1 MKYNFLERGAR
12 TNCIKDYEDFFYV
25 LKKHLGGVVQQKY
38 VAYFLNHTS
47 EIMSLMCELGLLK
60 RVYLSGM
67 MVYQLQYSNELSSH
81 NVGKITKDMLIRSA
95 LRMEHY
101 KSLGLK
107 TFAEIRKHGG
117 YGNNVSANINKDLL
131 ERYDYN
137 LNKKGILIENLTN
150 PENISILYKLKSQN
164 VFIDGIRVK
173 DRVIRPQISIYNI
186 NVEKSKKMSNRIAF
200 AYSEIVGMFTDYI
213 AGVEVKP
220 TVVIH
225 GFGDLEMFNNLVYQD
240 LLKNHYQEMGC
251 YDLESLQEKVKF
263 NTYKNKSK
271 TPYSNI
277 LN

>member
-1 MKYNFLERGAR
+1 MKYDFLERGAR

-38 VAYFLNHTS
+38 VSYFLNHTS

-81 NVGKITKDMLIRSA
+81 NVGKITKDMLVRSA

-101 KSLGLK
+101 NSLGLK

-117 YGNNVSANINKDLL
+117 FGNNVSANINKDLL

-150 PENISILYKLKSQN
+150 PENVSILYKLKSQN

-186 NVEKSKKMSNRIAF
+186 NVEKAKKMSNRIAY

-213 AGVEVKP
+213 AGVDVKP

-240 LLKNHYQEMGC
+240 LLKNHYQEIGC
-251 YDLESLQEKVKF
+251 YDLESLQEKFKF

>member
-1 MKYNFLERGAR
+1 MKYDFLERGAR

-81 NVGKITKDMLIRSA
+81 NVGKITKDMLVRSA

-107 TFAEIRKHGG
+107 TFAEIRKHGSF
-117 YGNNVSANINKDLL
+117 GNNVSANINKDLL

-150 PENISILYKLKSQN
+150 PENVSILYKLKSQN

-200 AYSEIVGMFTDYI
+200 AYSEIVSMFTDYI
-213 AGVEVKP
+213 TGVEVKP
-220 TVVIH
+220 TVLIH
-225 GFGDLEMFNNLVYQD
+225 GFGDLEMFNTLTYQD

-251 YDLESLQEKVKF
+251 YDLETLQEKVKF
-263 NTYKNKSK
+263 NTYTNKSK
-271 TPYSNI
+271 TPYANI

>member
-1 MKYNFLERGAR
+1 MKYDFLERGAR

-38 VAYFLNHTS
+38 VSYFLNHTS

-81 NVGKITKDMLIRSA
+81 NVGKITKDMLVRSA

-117 YGNNVSANINKDLL
+117 FGNNVSANINKDLL

-150 PENISILYKLKSQN
+150 PENVSILYKLKSQN

-186 NVEKSKKMSNRIAF
+186 NVEKPKKMSNRIAF
-200 AYSEIVGMFTDYI
+200 AYFEIVGMFTDYI
-213 AGVEVKP
+213 SGVDVKP

-240 LLKNHYQEMGC
+240 LLKNHYQEMGY

>member
-1 MKYNFLERGAR
+1 MKYDFLERGAR

-60 RVYLSGM
+60 RVFLSGM
-67 MVYQLQYSNELSSH
+67 LVYQLQYSNELSSH

-107 TFAEIRKHGG
+107 TFAEIRKHGT
-117 YGNNVSANINKDLL
+117 YGNNLSTNINKEIL

-150 PENISILYKLKSQN
+150 PENVSILYKLKSQN

-186 NVEKSKKMSNRIAF
+186 NVEKAKKMANRIAF

-220 TVVIH
+220 TILIH
-225 GFGDLEMFNNLVYQD
+225 GFGDLEMFNNLTYQD

-251 YDLESLQEKVKF
+251 YDLETLQEKVKF

>member
-1 MKYNFLERGAR
+1 MKYDFLERGAR

-81 NVGKITKDMLIRSA
+81 NVGKITKDMLVRSA

-101 KSLGLK
+101 NSLGLK

-117 YGNNVSANINKDLL
+117 FGNNVSANINKDLL

-150 PENISILYKLKSQN
+150 PENVSILYKLKSQN

-186 NVEKSKKMSNRIAF
+186 NVEKAKKMSNRIAY
-200 AYSEIVGMFTDYI
+200 AYSEITGMFTDYI
-213 AGVEVKP
+213 AGVDVKP

>member
-1 MKYNFLERGAR
+1 MKYDFLERGAR

-67 MVYQLQYSNELSSH
+67 MVYQLQYSNELSSY
-81 NVGKITKDMLIRSA
+81 NVGKITKEMLIRSA

-101 KSLGLK
+101 NSLGLK
-107 TFAEIRKHGG
+107 TFAEIRKHGSF
-117 YGNNVSANINKDLL
+117 GNNVSANINKDLL

-150 PENISILYKLKSQN
+150 PENVSILYKLKSQN

-173 DRVIRPQISIYNI
+173 DRIIRPQISIYNI
-186 NVEKSKKMSNRIAF
+186 NVEKAKKMSNRIAY
-200 AYSEIVGMFTDYI
+200 AYSEITGMFTDYI

>member
-1 MKYNFLERGAR
+1 MKYEFLERGAR
-12 TNCIKDYEDFFYV
+12 TNCINDYADFFYV

-60 RVYLSGM
+60 RVFLSGM
-67 MVYQLQYSNELSSH
+67 LVYQLQYSNELSSH

-107 TFAEIRKHGG
+107 TFAEIRKHGT
-117 YGNNVSANINKDLL
+117 YGNNLSANINKEIL

-150 PENISILYKLKSQN
+150 PENVSILYKLKSQN

-200 AYSEIVGMFTDYI
+200 AYSEIVSMFTDYI
-213 AGVEVKP
+213 TGVEVKP
-220 TVVIH
+220 TVLIH
-225 GFGDLEMFNNLVYQD
+225 GFGDLEMFNTLTYQD

-251 YDLESLQEKVKF
+251 YDLETLQKKVKF

>member
-1 MKYNFLERGAR
+1 MKYDFLERGAR

-47 EIMSLMCELGLLK
+47 EIMSMMCELGLLK

-81 NVGKITKDMLIRSA
+81 NVGKITKDMLVRSA

-150 PENISILYKLKSQN
+150 PENVSILYKLKSQN

-186 NVEKSKKMSNRIAF
+186 NVEKAKKMSNRIAY

-213 AGVEVKP
+213 AGVEVNP
-220 TVVIH
+220 TILIH

>member
-1 MKYNFLERGAR
+1 MKYDFLERGAR

-38 VAYFLNHTS
+38 VSYFLNHTS

-117 YGNNVSANINKDLL
+117 FGNNVSANINEDIL

-150 PENISILYKLKSQN
+150 PENVSILYKLKSQN

-186 NVEKSKKMSNRIAF
+186 NVEKAKKMANRIAF

-220 TVVIH
+220 TILIH
-225 GFGDLEMFNNLVYQD
+225 GFGDLEMFNNLTYQD

-251 YDLESLQEKVKF
+251 YDLETLQEKVKF

>member
-1 MKYNFLERGAR
+1 MKYDFLERGAR

-38 VAYFLNHTS
+38 VSYFLNHTS

-117 YGNNVSANINKDLL
+117 FGNNVSANINEDLL

-150 PENISILYKLKSQN
+150 PKNVSILYKLKSQN

-186 NVEKSKKMSNRIAF
+186 NVEKAKKMANRIAF

-220 TVVIH
+220 TILIH
-225 GFGDLEMFNNLVYQD
+225 GFGDLEMFNNLTYQD

-251 YDLESLQEKVKF
+251 YDLETLQEKVKF

>member
-1 MKYNFLERGAR
+1 MKYDFLERGAR

-81 NVGKITKDMLIRSA
+81 NVGKITKDMLVRSA

-107 TFAEIRKHGG
+107 TFADIRKHGG

-150 PENISILYKLKSQN
+150 PENVSILYKLKSQN

-186 NVEKSKKMSNRIAF
+186 NVEKSKKMSNRIAY
-200 AYSEIVGMFTDYI
+200 AYSEITGMFTDYI
-213 AGVEVKP
+213 AGVDVKP
-220 TVVIH
+220 TITIH

>member
-1 MKYNFLERGAR
+1 MKYDFLERGAR

-117 YGNNVSANINKDLL
+117 FGNNVSANINKDLL

-150 PENISILYKLKSQN
+150 PENVSILYKLKSQN

-173 DRVIRPQISIYNI
+173 GRVIRPQISIYNI
-186 NVEKSKKMSNRIAF
+186 NVEKSKKMSNRIAY
-200 AYSEIVGMFTDYI
+200 AYSEITGMFTDYI

>member
-1 MKYNFLERGAR
+1 MKYDFLERGAR

-101 KSLGLK
+101 KFLGLK

-117 YGNNVSANINKDLL
+117 FGNNVSANINKDLL

-150 PENISILYKLKSQN
+150 PENVSILYKLKSQN

-186 NVEKSKKMSNRIAF
+186 NVEKAKKMSNRIAY
-200 AYSEIVGMFTDYI
+200 AYSEITGMFTDYI
-213 AGVEVKP
+213 AGVDVKP

>member
-1 MKYNFLERGAR
+1 MKYDFLERGAR

-150 PENISILYKLKSQN
+150 PENVSILYKLKSQN

-186 NVEKSKKMSNRIAF
+186 NVEKAKKMSGRIAY
-200 AYSEIVGMFTDYI
+200 AYSEITSMFTDYI
-213 AGVEVKP
+213 AGVDVKP

-240 LLKNHYQEMGC
+240 LLKNHYQELGC

>member
-1 MKYNFLERGAR
+1 MKYDFLERGAR

-101 KSLGLK
+101 KSLGLN

-117 YGNNVSANINKDLL
+117 FGNNVSANINKDLL

-150 PENISILYKLKSQN
+150 PENVSILYKLKSQN

-186 NVEKSKKMSNRIAF
+186 NVEKSKKMSNRIAY
-200 AYSEIVGMFTDYI
+200 AYSEITGMFTDYI
-213 AGVEVKP
+213 ADVEVKP

>member
-1 MKYNFLERGAR
+1 MKYDFLERGAR

-81 NVGKITKDMLIRSA
+81 NVGKITKDMLVRSA

-173 DRVIRPQISIYNI
+173 ERVIRPQISIYNI
-186 NVEKSKKMSNRIAF
+186 NVEKAKKMSNRIAY

-213 AGVEVKP
+213 AGVEVNP
-220 TVVIH
+220 TILIH

>member
-1 MKYNFLERGAR
+1 MKYDFLERGAR

-67 MVYQLQYSNELSSH
+67 MVYQLHYSNELSSH
-81 NVGKITKDMLIRSA
+81 NVGKITKDMLVRSA

-117 YGNNVSANINKDLL
+117 FGNNVSANINKDLL

-150 PENISILYKLKSQN
+150 PENVSILYKLKSQN

-186 NVEKSKKMSNRIAF
+186 NVEKPKKMSNRIAF
-200 AYSEIVGMFTDYI
+200 AYFEIVGMFTDYI
-213 AGVEVKP
+213 SGVDVKP

>member
-1 MKYNFLERGAR
+1 MKYDFLERGAR

-117 YGNNVSANINKDLL
+117 FGNNVSANINKDLL

-150 PENISILYKLKSQN
+150 PENVSILYKLKSQN

-186 NVEKSKKMSNRIAF
+186 NVEKAKKMSNRIAY

-220 TVVIH
+220 TILIH
-225 GFGDLEMFNNLVYQD
+225 SFGDLEMFNNLVYQD

>member
-1 MKYNFLERGAR
+1 MKYDFLERGAR

-81 NVGKITKDMLIRSA
+81 NVGKITKDMLVRSA

-107 TFAEIRKHGG
+107 TFADIRKHGG

-150 PENISILYKLKSQN
+150 PENVSILYKLKSQN

-200 AYSEIVGMFTDYI
+200 AYSEIVSMFTDYI
-213 AGVEVKP
+213 TGVEVKP
-220 TVVIH
+220 TVLIH

-271 TPYSNI
+271 IPYSNI

>member
-1 MKYNFLERGAR
+1 MKYDFLERGAR

-81 NVGKITKDMLIRSA
+81 NVGKITKDMLVRSA

-107 TFAEIRKHGG
+107 TFAEIRKHGSF
-117 YGNNVSANINKDLL
+117 GNKVSANINKDLL

-173 DRVIRPQISIYNI
+173 DRIIRPQISIYNI

-200 AYSEIVGMFTDYI
+200 AYSEIVNMFTDYI
-213 AGVEVKP
+213 AGIEVKP
-220 TVVIH
+220 TVLIH
-225 GFGDLEMFNNLVYQD
+225 GFGDLEMFNNLTYQD

-251 YDLESLQEKVKF
+251 YDLETLQEKVKF

>member
-1 MKYNFLERGAR
+1 MKYDFLEPGAR

-38 VAYFLNHTS
+38 VSYFLNHTS

-81 NVGKITKDMLIRSA
+81 NVGKITKDMLVRSA

-117 YGNNVSANINKDLL
+117 YGNNVSANINRDLL

-137 LNKKGILIENLTN
+137 LNKKGIPNKEYLN
-150 PENISILYKLKSQN
+150 SMSDAGYKFK
-164 VFIDGIRVK
+164 IDGKVA
-173 DRVIRPQISIYNI
+173 
-186 NVEKSKKMSNRIAF
+186 SKKK
-200 AYSEIVGMFTDYI
+200 
-213 AGVEVKP
+213 VEELRK
-220 TVVIH
+220 
-225 GFGDLEMFNNLVYQD
+225 
-240 LLKNHYQEMGC
+240 
-251 YDLESLQEKVKF
+251 
-263 NTYKNKSK
+263 
-271 TPYSNI
+271 
-277 LN
+277 

>member
-1 MKYNFLERGAR
+1 MKYDFLERGAR

-150 PENISILYKLKSQN
+150 PENVSILYKLKSQN

-173 DRVIRPQISIYNI
+173 DRIIRPQISIYNI
-186 NVEKSKKMSNRIAF
+186 NVEKSKKMSNRIAY
-200 AYSEIVGMFTDYI
+200 AYSEITGMFTDYI
-213 AGVEVKP
+213 AGVDVKP

>member
-1 MKYNFLERGAR
+1 MKYDFLERGAR

-38 VAYFLNHTS
+38 VSYFLNHTS

-117 YGNNVSANINKDLL
+117 YGNNVSANINRDLL

-150 PENISILYKLKSQN
+150 PENVSILYKLKSQN

-186 NVEKSKKMSNRIAF
+186 NVEKSKKMSNRIAY
-200 AYSEIVGMFTDYI
+200 AYSEITGMFTDYI
-213 AGVEVKP
+213 AGVDVKP
-220 TVVIH
+220 TITIH

>member
-1 MKYNFLERGAR
+1 MKYDFLERGAR

-81 NVGKITKDMLIRSA
+81 NVGKITKDMLVRSA

-117 YGNNVSANINKDLL
+117 YGNNVSSNINKDLL

-186 NVEKSKKMSNRIAF
+186 NVEKAKKMSNRIAY

-213 AGVEVKP
+213 AGVDVKP

>member
-1 MKYNFLERGAR
+1 MKYDFLERGAR

-38 VAYFLNHTS
+38 VSYFLNHTS

-107 TFAEIRKHGG
+107 TFAEIRKHGSF
-117 YGNNVSANINKDLL
+117 GNNVSANINKDLL

-150 PENISILYKLKSQN
+150 PENVSILYKLKSQN

-200 AYSEIVGMFTDYI
+200 AYSEITGMFTDYI
-213 AGVEVKP
+213 AGIDVKP
-220 TVVIH
+220 TITIH

-263 NTYKNKSK
+263 NTYKNNSK

>member
-1 MKYNFLERGAR
+1 MP
-12 TNCIKDYEDFFYV
+12 
-25 LKKHLGGVVQQKY
+25 
-38 VAYFLNHTS
+38 
-47 EIMSLMCELGLLK
+47 
-60 RVYLSGM
+60 
-67 MVYQLQYSNELSSH
+67 SNEISSSTT
-81 NVGKITKDMLIRSA
+81 GA
-95 LRMEHY
+95 E
-101 KSLGLK
+101 KSYSTAGSTVPILTSSVK
-107 TFAEIRKHGG
+107 TFSEIRKHGS

-131 ERYDYN
+131 DRYDYN

-150 PENISILYKLKSQN
+150 PENVSILYKLKSQN

-186 NVEKSKKMSNRIAF
+186 NVEKAKKMSNRIAY

-213 AGVEVKP
+213 AGVDVKP

-251 YDLESLQEKVKF
+251 YDLETLQEKVKF

>member
-1 MKYNFLERGAR
+1 MKYDFLERGAR

-38 VAYFLNHTS
+38 VSYFLNHTS

-117 YGNNVSANINKDLL
+117 YGNNVSSNINKDLL

-186 NVEKSKKMSNRIAF
+186 NVEKPKKMSNRIAF

-220 TVVIH
+220 TILIH
-225 GFGDLEMFNNLVYQD
+225 GFGDLEMFNNLTYQD

-251 YDLESLQEKVKF
+251 YDLETLQEKVKF

>member
-1 MKYNFLERGAR
+1 MKYDFLERGAR

-150 PENISILYKLKSQN
+150 PENVSILYKLKSQN

-186 NVEKSKKMSNRIAF
+186 NVEKSKKMSNRIAY
-200 AYSEIVGMFTDYI
+200 AYSEITGMFTDYI
-213 AGVEVKP
+213 AGVDVKP
-220 TVVIH
+220 TITIH

>member
-1 MKYNFLERGAR
+1 MKYDFLERGAR

-81 NVGKITKDMLIRSA
+81 NIGKITKDMLVRSA

-117 YGNNVSANINKDLL
+117 YGNNVSSNINKDLL

-150 PENISILYKLKSQN
+150 PENVSILYKLKSQN

-186 NVEKSKKMSNRIAF
+186 NVEKAKKMSNRIAY
-200 AYSEIVGMFTDYI
+200 AYSEITGMFTDYI
-213 AGVEVKP
+213 AGVDVKP

>member
-1 MKYNFLERGAR
+1 MKYDFLERGAR

-81 NVGKITKDMLIRSA
+81 NVGKITKDMLVRSA

-117 YGNNVSANINKDLL
+117 YGNNVSSNINKDLL

-173 DRVIRPQISIYNI
+173 DRIIRPQISIYNI
-186 NVEKSKKMSNRIAF
+186 NVEKAKKMSNRIAY

-213 AGVEVKP
+213 AGVDVKP

>member
-1 MKYNFLERGAR
+1 MKYDFLERGAR

-81 NVGKITKDMLIRSA
+81 NVGKITKDMLVRSA

-107 TFAEIRKHGG
+107 TFAEIRKHGSF
-117 YGNNVSANINKDLL
+117 GNNVSANINKDLL

-186 NVEKSKKMSNRIAF
+186 NVEKAKKMSNRIAY

>member
-1 MKYNFLERGAR
+1 MKYDFLERGAR

-25 LKKHLGGVVQQKY
+25 LKKYLGGVVQQKY
-38 VAYFLNHTS
+38 VAHFLNHTS

-81 NVGKITKDMLIRSA
+81 NVGKITKDMLVRSA

-107 TFAEIRKHGG
+107 TFAEIRKHGSF
-117 YGNNVSANINKDLL
+117 GNNVSSNINKDLL

-150 PENISILYKLKSQN
+150 PENVSILYKLKSQN

-186 NVEKSKKMSNRIAF
+186 NVEKAKKMSSRIAY
-200 AYSEIVGMFTDYI
+200 AYSEITGMFTDYI

-220 TVVIH
+220 TILIH

>member
-1 MKYNFLERGAR
+1 MKYDFLERGAR

-81 NVGKITKDMLIRSA
+81 NVGKITKDMLVRSA

-117 YGNNVSANINKDLL
+117 FGNNVSANINKDLL

-186 NVEKSKKMSNRIAF
+186 NVEKAKKMSNRIAY
-200 AYSEIVGMFTDYI
+200 AYSEITGMFTDYI

>member
-1 MKYNFLERGAR
+1 MKYDFLERGAR

-81 NVGKITKDMLIRSA
+81 NVGKITKDMLVRSA

-107 TFAEIRKHGG
+107 TFAEIRKHGSF
-117 YGNNVSANINKDLL
+117 GNNVSANINKDLL

-150 PENISILYKLKSQN
+150 PENVSILYKLKSQN

-186 NVEKSKKMSNRIAF
+186 NVEKAKKMSGRIAY

-213 AGVEVKP
+213 AGVDVKP

-271 TPYSNI
+271 TPYSSI

>member
-1 MKYNFLERGAR
+1 MKYDFLERGAR

-38 VAYFLNHTS
+38 VSYFLNHTS

-81 NVGKITKDMLIRSA
+81 NVGKITKDMLVRSA

-117 YGNNVSANINKDLL
+117 FGNNVSANINKDLL

-150 PENISILYKLKSQN
+150 PENVSILYKLKSQN

-186 NVEKSKKMSNRIAF
+186 NVEKPKKMSNRIAF
-200 AYSEIVGMFTDYI
+200 AYFEIVGMFTDYI
-213 AGVEVKP
+213 SGVDVKP